1 MKPHFL
7 KLSTTSLLILGTV
20 FIICSSPKIIPID
33 DAYALEN
40 YIKYDDF
47 IYDDSIKT
55 VLLHNVNAQMSYPI
69 FSLNGNQGVKLSFD
83 DLRRENSIYNYT
95 VIHCDAN
102 WEKSDLEQNEY
113 IEGFFEDEL
122 FDFEYSSNEFELTTG
137 PDQVILTCNNTLI
150 DKVEYQS
157 YRPGPASDSRG
168 LQVEP
173 NSLNSVANDNIKNWC
188 YTGLPILSEQYLY
201 ANNKVASPGQPN
213 PNCALISL
221 PYMFIN
227 DQQKVLIEGID
238 FEQTLQIAA
247 EELTR
252 NYATAELTIWAIRDQ
267 IITKEIAK
275 TISTLYF
282 KHIDG
287 LYDSEP
293 FTMIDWNHGVWHF
306 AWAIANLYR
315 NGDDAIKAELQLA
328 YEDAIKRPQTLDKYE
343 LAAID
348 NVLSHEVL
356 MGDAHDMGHAFAQ
369 GHIVVPGNP
378 DYVQSYQAYHWS
390 YIAAGPLAR
399 PHANVCAH
407 RNAFRYHQRVQYPW
421 SVHLHQPYDPRSASA
436 PQR

>member
-1 MKPHFL
+1 MLENNLKSKKNFTLIVLLLAFL
-7 KLSTTSLLILGTV
+7 TQQNVVQAENKQAIYHSDLVISELMPNTKQTEVDWIEVFNPTSRVIDLEGCTLTDENSDKITFNKSLLIKANSYAVIGSG
-20 FIICSSPKIIPID
+20 SS
-33 DAYALEN
+33 
-40 YIKYDDF
+40 
-47 IYDDSIKT
+47 
-55 VLLHNVNAQMSYPI
+55 
-69 FSLNGNQGVKLSFD
+69 QGVNLPAALKTL
-83 DLRRENSIYNYT
+83 
-95 VIHCDAN
+95 
-102 WEKSDLEQNEY
+102 
-113 IEGFFEDEL
+113 
-122 FDFEYSSNEFELTTG
+122 DFEYSSNEFELTTG

-378 DYVQSYQAYHWS
+378 DYVQSYQAY
-390 YIAAGPLAR
+390 LDNR
-399 PHANVCAH
+399 
-407 RNAFRYHQRVQYPW
+407 
-421 SVHLHQPYDPRSASA
+421 RSDFTISMINLMFTIKMFFSNLFA
-436 PQR
+436 